1 MAVTVK
7 MNLHDGFE
15 GGLELDEAVEVA
27 RIAETEGAH
36 ALRLSGG
43 FTSKTPWYILRGE
56 VPLDDIVA
64 GERRPLIKVGLR
76 LFGRYFVEPF
86 PYSEAYFLDMALSVR
101 KAVSLPLVLVGGLRS
116 RAGVDRVLASGM
128 DSVAMA
134 RALIYEP
141 GFSARLLRE
150 VGAESQ
156 CTVCNRCVAAMYHG
170 EQHCPARG

>member
-1 MAVTVK
+1 M
-7 MNLHDGFE
+7 
-15 GGLELDEAVEVA
+15 
-27 RIAETEGAH
+27 
-36 ALRLSGG
+36 
-43 FTSKTPWYILRGE
+43 RGE

-64 GERRPLIKVGLR
+64 GEHRPLIKVGLR
-76 LFGRYFVEPF
+76 LFGRYVEPF

-134 RALIYEP
+134 RALIHEP
-141 GFSARLLRE
+141 GLARCSGE